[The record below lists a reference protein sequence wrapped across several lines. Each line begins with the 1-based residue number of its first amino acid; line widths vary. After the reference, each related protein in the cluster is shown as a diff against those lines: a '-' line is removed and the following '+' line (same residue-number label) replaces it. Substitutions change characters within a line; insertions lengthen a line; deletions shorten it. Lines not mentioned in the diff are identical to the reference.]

1 MKILMA
7 TNTYTP
13 HVGGVARSVQSF
25 TDQFRRMGH
34 QVLVIAPQFDGA
46 PEHEEGVVRVPAIKN
61 FNSSDF
67 CVPLVVPG
75 MLAASI
81 EEFGPD
87 LIHCHHPFLL
97 GSTSLRIA
105 ATYNLPI
112 VFTHHTRYESYT
124 HYLPFDAPV
133 LQRFASE
140 LASGF
145 CSLCD
150 AVIAP
155 GESIAGM
162 LRDQGVETRIEV
174 IPTGVDVG
182 QFLRG
187 DGSKA
192 RRKLG
197 IPDTAFVVGHVGR
210 LAPEKNLPFLTEAVA
225 HYLRENEHAMFLVV
239 GDGPAREQIEETFGE
254 QQLQRQLTM
263 TGTLE
268 GESLTDAYAAM
279 DVFAFASQT
288 ETQGMV
294 LVEAMAAGVPVVAV
308 DASGV
313 RDVLED
319 RVNGRLLPH
328 EDAELFVEALRWVAA
343 RQPAER
349 SQMSLAVHATAE
361 DLSMRRCAGRVLALY
376 TELIQQKRREK
387 AIDDSAWAMTMRWIE
402 EQLKI
407 VSNYAGAMGTA
418 LTAAPA
424 EEESKSSP

>member
-1 MKILMA
+1 
-7 TNTYTP
+7 
-13 HVGGVARSVQSF
+13 
-25 TDQFRRMGH
+25 
-34 QVLVIAPQFDGA
+34 VLVIAPQFDGA

-105 ATYNLPI
+105 ATYSLPI

-133 LQRFASE
+133 LQRFAAE
-140 LASGF
+140 LTVGF

-150 AVIAP
+150 AVVAP
-155 GESIAGM
+155 SESIAAM
-162 LRDQGVETRIEV
+162 LREQGIDTRIEV

-187 DGSKA
+187 DGRKA
-192 RRKLG
+192 RQKLG
-197 IPDTAFVVGHVGR
+197 IPDAAFVVGHVGR
-210 LAPEKNLPFLTEAVA
+210 LAPEKNLPFLAEAVA
-225 HYLRENEHAMFLVV
+225 RFLREQERAVFLVV
-239 GDGPAREQIEETFGE
+239 GDGPTRELIEQTFGQQGLE
-254 QQLQRQLTM
+254 QRLFM

-268 GESLTDAYAAM
+268 GQSLTNAYAAM

-294 LVEAMAAGVPVVAV
+294 LAEAMAAGVPVVAV

-313 RDVLED
+313 RDVVED
-319 RVNGRLLPH
+319 GINGRLLSQ
-328 EDAELFVEALRWVAA
+328 EDNQLFVEALRWVVALG
-343 RQPAER
+343 PAER
-349 SQMSLAVHATAE
+349 SRMSLAVHATAE
-361 DLSMRRCAGRVLALY
+361 ELSLRRCAQRMLALY
-376 TELIQQKRREK
+376 AELIQQKRQDK

-402 EQLKI
+402 EELKI
-407 VSNYAGAMGTA
+407 VSNFAGAMGTA

-424 EEESKSSP
+424 ADENQPAP